1 MTGHVFHPGHAELHG
16 VTVVVETAGALWVGR
31 YHEVTPKGILL
42 HDAESRE
49 EFLRKVLKFGIRQT
63 HRSAIIPEA
72 EVVRIGKLGEFNTDI
87 ERTGLRTTATPDPHT
102 HPPA

>member
-42 HDAESRE
+42 HDAGRHEDGAAESRE

-63 HRSAIIPEA
+63 HRNAIIPEA
-72 EVVRIGKLGEFNTDI
+72 EVVRISKLGEFNT
-87 ERTGLRTTATPDPHT
+87 E
-102 HPPA
+102 